1 MSEKTEYPV
10 ATATPIVVEQIQQPN
25 CSYLSKITIP
35 PGLQNIG
42 VEFVDAYDY
51 SSSNSGPSRSS
62 PSSVRRQLPRV
73 GRVDPKSPL
82 HNEFVQ
88 LGQND
93 NWYVHVLKLP
103 SVEIF
108 NIVSSNHLMDL
119 INSNVGTER
128 QLFLSSSPDYVDGS
142 VGMLSTVTTKSPSGA
157 MYKHDIPTQQ
167 DLGIIFVGFPP
178 VVNHVSATSV
188 LYGRAVPGQT
198 VQALLVPGMDRF
210 DIESGG
216 FRSDVLKQRLD
227 MSANIPGRTLVL
239 QDAPNTPKEKGSSQP
254 FDDGCCTIQ

>member
-10 ATATPIVVEQIQQPN
+10 ATATPIVVEQMKPN

-35 PGLQNIG
+35 VGLQNIG
-42 VEFVDAYDY
+42 VEFVDSYDY
-51 SSSNSGPSRSS
+51 SSCNNDPSRSS

-88 LGQND
+88 LGQN
-93 NWYVHVLKLP
+93 NYWYVHVLKLP
-103 SVEIF
+103 GVEIF
-108 NIVSSNHLMDL
+108 NIVSSNHLMHL
-119 INSNVGTER
+119 IYSNIGIER
-128 QLFLSSSPDYVDGS
+128 QLLLSSSPEYVDET
-142 VGMLSTVTTKSPSGA
+142 VGILSTKSPSGA

-178 VVNHVSATSV
+178 VVNHVTTTSV

-227 MSANIPGRTLVL
+227 MSANIPGRILVL
-239 QDAPNTPKEKGSSQP
+239 KDAPNTPKEKGSSQP